1 MGARSAAG
9 VAEVRVR
16 VGTEVKATVG
26 NTVLHQ
32 TIRPAFRYTRTAHI
46 AVGTVGKAVLLQ
58 MIGAIRC
65 QLPFSQAISA
75 TFGKAVLL
83 EVVGAVGCQLPF
95 SQAISATFGKA
106 VLLEVVGAVG
116 CQLPF
121 SQAIS
126 AAFGKA
132 VLLEVVGTVGCQL
145 PFFQAVSTALGKVL
159 VSGFISGVL
168 DQRGRCIPI
177 SACPA
182 AAGTASVWFG
192 GVGHRRYQAGG
203 GKEGDAQ
210 YNVWRF
216 HPVFLFDQGRFK
228 RQEALHESGDPTS
241 ASN

>member
-58 MIGAIRC
+58 MIGAIR
-65 QLPFSQAISA
+65 
-75 TFGKAVLL
+75 
-83 EVVGAVGCQLPF
+83 CQLPF

>member
-65 QLPFSQAISA
+65 QLPFSQAIS
-75 TFGKAVLL
+75 
-83 EVVGAVGCQLPF
+83 
-95 SQAISATFGKA
+95 
-106 VLLEVVGAVG
+106 
-116 CQLPF
+116 
-121 SQAIS
+121 
-126 AAFGKA
+126 
-132 VLLEVVGTVGCQL
+132 
-145 PFFQAVSTALGKVL
+145 TALGKVL

-168 DQRGRCIPI
+168 DQRGGCIPI

-182 AAGTASVWFG
+182 AAGSASVWF
-192 GVGHRRYQAGG
+192 
-203 GKEGDAQ
+203 
-210 YNVWRF
+210 
-216 HPVFLFDQGRFK
+216 
-228 RQEALHESGDPTS
+228 GDPTS

>member
-65 QLPFSQAISA
+65 QLPF
-75 TFGKAVLL
+75 
-83 EVVGAVGCQLPF
+83 
-95 SQAISATFGKA
+95 
-106 VLLEVVGAVG
+106 
-116 CQLPF
+116 
-121 SQAIS
+121 
-126 AAFGKA
+126 
-132 VLLEVVGTVGCQL
+132 
-145 PFFQAVSTALGKVL
+145 FQAVSTTLGKVL

-182 AAGTASVWFG
+182 AAGSASVWF
-192 GVGHRRYQAGG
+192 
-203 GKEGDAQ
+203 
-210 YNVWRF
+210 
-216 HPVFLFDQGRFK
+216 
-228 RQEALHESGDPTS
+228 GDPTS

>member
-75 TFGKAVLL
+75 
-83 EVVGAVGCQLPF
+83 
-95 SQAISATFGKA
+95 
-106 VLLEVVGAVG
+106 
-116 CQLPF
+116 
-121 SQAIS
+121 
-126 AAFGKA
+126 AFGKA

-182 AAGTASVWFG
+182 AAGSASVWFG